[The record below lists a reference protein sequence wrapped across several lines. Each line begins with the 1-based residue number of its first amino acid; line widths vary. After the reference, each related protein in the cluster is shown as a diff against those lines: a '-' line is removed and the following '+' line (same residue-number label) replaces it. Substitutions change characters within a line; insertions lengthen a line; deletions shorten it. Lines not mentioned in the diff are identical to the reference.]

1 MHADNVT
8 TDNAWQW
15 KMDKEFIIH
24 HEKTVL
30 VPLQYLFEIL
40 EELNAVRAKL
50 AAAETE
56 LNRLQGQLA
65 RTWQ

>member
-1 MHADNVT
+1 VT
-8 TDNAWQW
+8 TGNVWPW
-15 KMDKEFIIH
+15 KMGKEYAIH
-24 HEKTVL
+24 HDQTVL
-30 VPLQYLFEIL
+30 VPLQYLFQIL
-40 EELNAVRAKL
+40 EELNDIRAKL

>member
-1 MHADNVT
+1 MG
-8 TDNAWQW
+8 
-15 KMDKEFIIH
+15 KEYAIH
-24 HEKTVL
+24 HDQTVL
-30 VPLQYLFEIL
+30 VPLQYLFQIL
-40 EELNAVRAKL
+40 EELNDIRAKL